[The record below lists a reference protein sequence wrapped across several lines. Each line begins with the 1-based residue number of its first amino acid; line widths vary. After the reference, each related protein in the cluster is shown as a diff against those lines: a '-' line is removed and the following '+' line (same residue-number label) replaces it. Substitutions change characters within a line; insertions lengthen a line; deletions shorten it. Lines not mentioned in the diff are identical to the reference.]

1 MMKETFTHNN
11 GFETVFRDSKDGL
24 AIFKGDVFVD
34 CNQSILDM
42 IGAQHKD
49 QFINRTPDQF
59 SPERQPDGRTS
70 LEKSIDMIQQC
81 YDHGSVRFEW
91 VHKKLNGDE
100 FWVEVILTKM
110 VLDGEVVIHTSW
122 RDISEKKSLELET
135 KIQKETFETLF
146 NESEDGLCLLTTES
160 YFDCNKAFSHL
171 FGAATKEEI
180 VGITPIDL
188 SPEYQP
194 DGRASAEKAVEIIN
208 TAFTKGTIRF
218 EWMHRRLDGS
228 EFWADIILFK
238 INVKDTDVLYAITRD
253 ISEKKAL
260 QLEIAKQKESFETLF
275 KESKDG
281 LSIIAD
287 GLFLDCNNSFLELF
301 GYANKQEVVGLTP
314 IQVSASLQ
322 EDNEPVERAAER
334 RISSAFE
341 QGSARF
347 EWNHLRKD
355 GSEFWGEVILTKIML
370 DEKEVLYAI
379 TRDISEKK
387 ALQLEISERNVQLN
401 ASNAHL
407 EETIENLKQTQDKL
421 VESEKMASLGSLV
434 AGVAHE
440 INTPVGIGLTGV
452 SQLVEECNGISQ
464 RYQDGT
470 LTENDFEDFI
480 HSAKEIA
487 GIVEKNLERTAHLV
501 RSFKQVAVDQTSEE
515 DRQVNIKHYFE
526 EVVFSLASVLRKAS
540 AKVTIECAEDV
551 FVLTNP
557 GLLSQVLTN
566 LIVNSVNHG
575 FKERET
581 GCIHIAVSSVGEKEL
596 MLNYKDDGKGISKEH
611 ISKIFDP
618 FFTTQRGAGG
628 TGLGLNITYNII
640 TNVLGGSIVCH
651 SEEGKG
657 VEFII
662 KFKVADRLS

>member
-1 MMKETFTHNN
+1 
-11 GFETVFRDSKDGL
+11 
-24 AIFKGDVFVD
+24 
-34 CNQSILDM
+34 
-42 IGAQHKD
+42 
-49 QFINRTPDQF
+49 
-59 SPERQPDGRTS
+59 
-70 LEKSIDMIQQC
+70 
-81 YDHGSVRFEW
+81 
-91 VHKKLNGDE
+91 
-100 FWVEVILTKM
+100 
-110 VLDGEVVIHTSW
+110 
-122 RDISEKKSLELET
+122 
-135 KIQKETFETLF
+135 
-146 NESEDGLCLLTTES
+146 
-160 YFDCNKAFSHL
+160 
-171 FGAATKEEI
+171 
-180 VGITPIDL
+180 
-188 SPEYQP
+188 
-194 DGRASAEKAVEIIN
+194 
-208 TAFTKGTIRF
+208 
-218 EWMHRRLDGS
+218 
-228 EFWADIILFK
+228 
-238 INVKDTDVLYAITRD
+238 
-253 ISEKKAL
+253 
-260 QLEIAKQKESFETLF
+260 
-275 KESKDG
+275 
-281 LSIIAD
+281 
-287 GLFLDCNNSFLELF
+287 
-301 GYANKQEVVGLTP
+301 
-314 IQVSASLQ
+314 
-322 EDNEPVERAAER
+322 
-334 RISSAFE
+334 
-341 QGSARF
+341 
-347 EWNHLRKD
+347 
-355 GSEFWGEVILTKIML
+355 ML

-581 GCIHIAVSSVGEKEL
+581 GNIHIAVSSVGEKEL